1 MQTYNFQD
9 KKFTILALGADNGA
23 CGNMRIRRPFKYINN
38 IKGFKAEILEGK
50 KFKEDELKRIF
61 MLADIVVFK
70 AGSQQLAREVRQ
82 AYPTKPIVFD
92 FDDDLFSVLPSSE
105 HYREYGTQDVTVDIN
120 EKPVTL
126 WKNGVNGF
134 DKWKNKHRLL
144 DIQEMLEESDM
155 VTAVT
160 ERLGQFLSQRAGNR
174 NVAVVPNF
182 VDLSLYPN
190 VQVEDKDKNGEFRFG
205 FCGGMSHFGDINMVK
220 DGVIKFL
227 KGDKKRIFY
236 MIGQEFTGFD
246 EVKEQVRHEAWM
258 PFEANPMRMK
268 MLDLDC
274 LIAPLQDYPFNNR
287 KDPLKFWD
295 SAGLSLPLVAS
306 KVAPFTDVIT
316 EGKTGFL
323 FEDTKEFV
331 KVLKKLEKDRELG
344 KKVGQEARKL
354 VEKRSL
360 KEKAEG
366 IANLYKRVWEEKRKN
381 NLNKTR

>member
-23 CGNMRIRRPFKYINN
+23 CGNMRIRRPFKYINE
-38 IKGFKAEILEGK
+38 IDGFKAEVLEGK
-50 KFKEDELKRIF
+50 KFKEEELKKIF
-61 MLADIVVFK
+61 MLADIIVFK
-70 AGSQQLAREVRQ
+70 AGSQQLAREIRQ
-82 AYPTKPIVFD
+82 AYPTKPLVFD
-92 FDDDLFSVLPSSE
+92 LDDDLFSVLPSSE
-105 HYREYGTQDVTVDIN
+105 HYREYGTQDVSVTVDD
-120 EKPVTL
+120 KPISL

-134 DKWKNKHRLL
+134 DKWDNKHRLL

-174 NVAVVPNF
+174 DIAVVPNF
-182 VDLSLYPN
+182 IDLSLYPN
-190 VQVEDKDKNGEFRFG
+190 VEVVDKDKDGEFRFG

-220 DGVIKFL
+220 DSIIKFL

-236 MIGQEFTGFD
+236 MIGQKFSGFD
-246 EVKEQVRHEAWM
+246 EVEGQVRQESWL

-274 LIAPLQDYPFNNR
+274 LIAPLQDFEFNNR

-306 KVAPFTDVIT
+306 KVAPFTDVIAD
-316 EGKTGFL
+316 GKTGFL
-323 FEDTKEFV
+323 FEDNKELV
-331 KVLKKLEKDRELG
+331 KVLKKLEKERELG
-344 KKVGQEARKL
+344 KKVGKEARKL

-366 IANLYKRVWEEKRKN
+366 IAKLYKQVWENKRNKN
-381 NLNKTR
+381 LKK